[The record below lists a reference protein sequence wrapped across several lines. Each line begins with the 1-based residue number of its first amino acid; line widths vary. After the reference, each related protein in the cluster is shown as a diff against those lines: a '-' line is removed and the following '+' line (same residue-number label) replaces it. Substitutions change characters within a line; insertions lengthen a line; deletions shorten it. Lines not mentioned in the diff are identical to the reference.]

1 MLRSRKRRIRSHSIN
16 RLIPNMLTMLALCA
30 GLSAIRFAL
39 QDRWEAA
46 ILAVAF
52 AALLDALDG
61 RIARLIDGT
70 SKFGAELDSLSD
82 VVCFGVVPALI
93 LYLWT
98 MSDVGGIGWGL
109 CLLYPVC
116 CALRL
121 ARFNTG
127 LGSTSLPASY
137 FEGVPAPAAAG
148 LVLLP
153 VMLTFQTGPG
163 IFDHPAVVGVFLVG
177 VALLMISTLPTFSF
191 KRFRV
196 PGRWVL
202 PTLLAVGVLAA
213 SLAGAPWTTF
223 SVLLIAYLVSIPFSV
238 HRCRRRLRRDGD
250 GSADTSGPDETGD
263 EPPSDASPSDDTP
276 PAAEPPDDAGVVRL
290 DRR

>member
-1 MLRSRKRRIRSHSIN
+1 MLKSKKRRIRSHSIN

-52 AALLDALDG
+52 AALLDTLDG
-61 RIARLIDGT
+61 RIARLIDGA

-82 VVCFGVVPALI
+82 VVCFGVVPAII

-98 MSDVGGIGWGL
+98 MSDVGGFGWGL

-153 VMLTFQTGPG
+153 LILTFQTGPG
-163 IFDHPAVVGVFLVG
+163 YFDHPAVVGVFLVG

-202 PTLLAVGVLAA
+202 PTLLTVGFLAA

-223 SVLLIAYLVSIPFSV
+223 SFLLIAYLISIPFSV
-238 HRCRRRLRRDGD
+238 VRCQRRLRRERDESDGD
-250 GSADTSGPDETGD
+250 ADGGQTGDPAQQDGEPSDET
-263 EPPSDASPSDDTP
+263 
-276 PAAEPPDDAGVVRL
+276 GVVRL
-290 DRR
+290 DRK